1 MLQCARLVATANMP
15 IEFVVVGYTLDDRSL
30 LDTDVVRITGPYTE
44 TQAVALIGEQE
55 ADFAWVPAVWPETWC
70 YALTQIWEAGLY
82 AVVHDIGAQAERV
95 RATGGGVVVPLNI
108 PLDRLLTLFLS
119 AAFIRQGVPGPFP
132 TTSSPNE
139 KVAAL

>member
-1 MLQCARLVATANMP
+1 MP
-15 IEFVVVGYTLDDRSL
+15 IEFVVVGYTRDDRSL
-30 LDTDVVRITGPYTE
+30 LDTDAVRITGPYTE
-44 TQAVALIGEQE
+44 TEAVALIGEQE

-70 YALTQIWEAGLY
+70 YALTQVWEAGLY

-119 AAFIRQGVPGPFP
+119 PAFVRQGVSGPFSR
-132 TTSSPNE
+132 TKSLSK
-139 KVAAL
+139 KVSAL